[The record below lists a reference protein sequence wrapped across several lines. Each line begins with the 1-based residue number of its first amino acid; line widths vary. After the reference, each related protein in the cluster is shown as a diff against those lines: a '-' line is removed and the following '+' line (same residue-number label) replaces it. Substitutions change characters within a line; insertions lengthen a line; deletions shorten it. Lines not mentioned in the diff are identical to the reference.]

1 VTTDDRAPI
10 TVFECRINTVYTAS
24 GGRSQSIRGASANR
38 SADAPRTYDGRSADE
53 CRRGVA
59 ESSLL
64 CKVVA
69 RSSRGRRCG
78 RLRSR
83 KTPLRS
89 VLRSHPS
96 PLLRSTVISS
106 IVAPAPTFRTV
117 PFVRFHGKR
126 SRNVVKTLIISAYG
140 AGKTYVRFAQ
150 NIRTKLRDC
159 PYVLSKT
166 YVCFWRFVLTME
178 FRPTDRLK

>member
-1 VTTDDRAPI
+1 M
-10 TVFECRINTVYTAS
+10 
-24 GGRSQSIRGASANR
+24 RSQSIRSASANR
-38 SADAPRTYDGRSADE
+38 SADGQRTYDGRSADE

-59 ESSLL
+59 GSSQ
-64 CKVVA
+64 
-69 RSSRGRRCG
+69 GHRCG

-96 PLLRSTVISS
+96 PLLRSTAIFS
-106 IVAPAPTFRTV
+106 IVAPAPTFRTA

-126 SRNVVKTLIISAYG
+126 SRNTVKTLIISAYG

-166 YVCFWRFVLTME
+166 SASFG
-178 FRPTDRLK
+178 